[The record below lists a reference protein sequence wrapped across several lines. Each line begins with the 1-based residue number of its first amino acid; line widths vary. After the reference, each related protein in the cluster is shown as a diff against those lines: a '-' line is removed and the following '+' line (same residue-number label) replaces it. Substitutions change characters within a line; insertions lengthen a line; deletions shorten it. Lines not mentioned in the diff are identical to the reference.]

1 MAGMRYPILAGLLL
15 SACVGTPSNSVVHRS
30 DPGALGPYSS
40 GVQVGEMVLLSGKIG
55 ERGKGFV
62 HEVTTCIDRI
72 EANLAEFELGLGQVV
87 EARVYLLDMARY
99 AEFNEIYAARFSAPY
114 PVRTCV
120 AVAALPAGAQVEI
133 QVAAYLSA
141 GR

>member
-1 MAGMRYPILAGLLL
+1 MRYAIIPAMLLA
-15 SACVGTPSNSVVHRS
+15 ACAATSSRAVEHKS

-40 GVQVGEMVLLSGKIG
+40 GVQVGDMVLLSGKIG
-55 ERGKGFV
+55 ARDKDFA

-72 EANLAEFELGLGQVV
+72 EANLGEFGLGLAQVV
-87 EARVYLLDMARY
+87 EARVYLVDMDRY
-99 AEFNEIYAARFSAPY
+99 GEFNKLYGDRFKAPY

-133 QVAAYLSA
+133 QVAAHKYA

>member
-1 MAGMRYPILAGLLL
+1 MRYAILPAMLLA
-15 SACVGTPSNSVVHRS
+15 ACAATSSPAVEHKS

-40 GVQVGEMVLLSGKIG
+40 AVQVGDMVLLSGKIG
-55 ERGKGFV
+55 ERDKDFA

-72 EANLAEFELGLGQVV
+72 EANLAEFEMGLAQVV
-87 EARVYLLDMARY
+87 EARVYLVDMDRY
-99 AEFNEIYAARFSAPY
+99 SEFNKLYGERFSAPY

-133 QVAAYLSA
+133 QVAAHTYA

>member
-1 MAGMRYPILAGLLL
+1 MRYAILPALFLA
-15 SACVGTPSNSVVHRS
+15 ACAAPSTSTVEHKS

-55 ERGKGFV
+55 ARDKDFA

-72 EANLAEFELGLGQVV
+72 EANLAEFDLGLGQVV
-87 EARVYLLDMARY
+87 EARVYLVDMDRY
-99 AEFNEIYAARFSAPY
+99 AEFNKLYGERFQAPY

-133 QVAAYLSA
+133 QVAAHRYA